1 MCDTLCVLGDGVTLF
16 AKNSDRPPS
25 EPQTAGLFPARPAR
39 AGRPGLRTQ
48 YLTVADTGACSTLL
62 SRPTWLW
69 GAEHGI
75 NEHRVAI
82 GNEMIFT
89 IDDPRAVEPALIG
102 MDLVRLGLERGT
114 TAEGALEV
122 ITTLLADHG
131 QGGVGDEIHQLSYWS
146 SFLIAD
152 PGSAWILETSGA
164 TWAARP
170 VVAGAA
176 LSNRLTLRRDWTRAS
191 ADVTAGAD
199 VDGWRHPDLPTGF
212 ADVRLAA
219 GRAFVAAAVGGGPG
233 SAPDIDA
240 RAVVGALRDH
250 GRGPW
255 GGIGGAT
262 VGPGTGPADG
272 RPPAAPAPEEGAFDG
287 AGWTLWL
294 HAGDTATT
302 TASMVAL
309 LPADPGRPARA
320 WMALGHPCVSVYV
333 PVPAPPL
340 PVPPA
345 VVGDEETWRR
355 FAALGADVGSDP
367 AALATVRGEL
377 APLEERLWDEADRL
391 GTDVSAWQTFGRRAT
406 TAVARALDRLVV
418 AGIGLPAGAAPAAA
432 GRAGVDGRAP
442 GAGSGGRSAGT
453 DG

>member
-1 MCDTLCVLGDGVTLF
+1 VCDTLCLLGDGVTLF
-16 AKNSDRPPS
+16 AKNSDRPHS
-25 EPQTAGLFPARPAR
+25 EPQTAGLFQARPAR

-48 YLTVADTGACSTLL
+48 YLTVADPGACSTLL

-89 IDDPRAVEPALIG
+89 VDDPRAVEPALIG

-122 ITTLLADHG
+122 IISLLADHG

-152 PGSAWILETSGA
+152 PASAWILETSGA

-176 LSNRLTLRRDWTRAS
+176 LSNRVTLRTDWTRAS
-191 ADVTAGAD
+191 ADVATGAD

-219 GRAFVAAAVGGGPG
+219 GRAFVAAAVRGGPG
-233 SAPDIDA
+233 PAPAIDA

-262 VGPGTGPADG
+262 VGPGTEAAGDL
-272 RPPAAPAPEEGAFDG
+272 PPAAPAPDEGAFDG
-287 AGWTLWL
+287 AGWTLCL

-309 LPADPGRPARA
+309 LPADPSRPARA

-333 PVPAPPL
+333 PVAVPPL
-340 PVPPA
+340 PVDPA
-345 VVGDEETWRR
+345 VVGDEGTWHR
-355 FAALGADVGSDP
+355 FAALGADVGSDRS
-367 AALATVRGEL
+367 ALAAVRAEL
-377 APLEERLWDEADRL
+377 APLEEQLWDEADRL
-391 GTDVSAWQTFGRRAT
+391 GTDVSAWRTFGRRAT

-418 AGIGLPAGAAPAAA
+418 AGLGLPAGVAAA
-432 GRAGVDGRAP
+432 DARPPGVHLGAP
-442 GAGSGGRSAGT
+442 GAGSGGRPAGT